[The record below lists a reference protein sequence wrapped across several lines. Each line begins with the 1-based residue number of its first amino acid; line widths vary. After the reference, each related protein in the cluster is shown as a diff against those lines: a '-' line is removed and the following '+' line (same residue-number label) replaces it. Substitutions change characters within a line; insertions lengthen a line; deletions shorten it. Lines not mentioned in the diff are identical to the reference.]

1 MKNINETKQNWR
13 IKTLQNQKSLSELWD
28 NFSSNWTSEGE
39 EKGVQKNVWGNNGY
53 NFDENCKS
61 TAPKSLADPKH
72 KTHEENDM
80 KTPISCSKYDKDKS
94 LKEVR
99 LCLNKDK
106 NDKKVLLET
115 I

>member
-1 MKNINETKQNWR
+1 
-13 IKTLQNQKSLSELWD
+13 
-28 NFSSNWTSEGE
+28 
-39 EKGVQKNVWGNNGY
+39 
-53 NFDENCKS
+53 
-61 TAPKSLADPKH
+61 
-72 KTHEENDM
+72 M

-106 NDKKVLLET
+106 NDKKFLLET